1 MTTHNDAVT
10 NERSTEHQQ
19 QSKSSKLLYPL
30 ARTFTEVISPFTFVA
45 VILAVVAFQ
54 TDPHWIRSTLISAVP
69 IAVIPQLIS
78 LTLMRRGLATD
89 KFIVHRHQR
98 HLFYALTLGS
108 VLVGTALVF
117 LVPTSTEL
125 RWIAA
130 LAVGTQLTVM
140 VVNTVIKIS
149 IHALISAV
157 AAVVLPAVTESWTV
171 LALAV
176 LAWLGATWS
185 RVYLKRHTVA
195 DVVLGS
201 VVGGLVG
208 TAFLLL
214 AGVLQ

>member
-1 MTTHNDAVT
+1 MTTQEDAVA
-10 NERSTEHQQ
+10 NEAHAAERQP
-19 QSKSSKLLYPL
+19 KRPLYPV
-30 ARTFTEVISPFTFVA
+30 ARAFTEIISPFTFVA
-45 VILAVVAFQ
+45 VILAVVAYQ
-54 TDPHWIRSTLISAVP
+54 TDPHWLRSTAISAVP

-108 VLVGTALVF
+108 VVLGTALVF
-117 LVPTSTEL
+117 LVPTSPEL
-125 RWIAA
+125 RWVAA
-130 LAVGTQLTVM
+130 LSVGTLITVM

-157 AAVVLPAVTESWTV
+157 AAVVLPAITGSWVV

-185 RVYLKRHTVA
+185 RVYLKRHSVA

-201 VVGGLVG
+201 IVGGLVG
-208 TAFLLL
+208 MAFLLL
-214 AGVLQ
+214 AGVPL